1 MLETMLAEDFCIGG
15 EQSGHII
22 FRDFM
27 PTGDG
32 QLSGIQL
39 LSLLKLFR
47 KPLSE
52 AAGLMKTYPR
62 PSLTSARRRKG
73 RRRSRRTRGCR
84 RRIERQNGR
93 LGGDGRGARARVG
106 TEPLIRIMVEGQD
119 IGEIEAIAR
128 EIADVIKG

>member
-1 MLETMLAEDFCIGG
+1 
-15 EQSGHII
+15 
-22 FRDFM
+22 M

-39 LSLLKLFR
+39 LSLLKLFH

-52 AAGLMKTYPR
+52 AAGLMKTYPQTLLNIR
-62 PSLTSARRRKG
+62 ATPEMKASLSQDARVQG
-73 RRRSRRTRGCR
+73 E
-84 RRIERQNGR
+84 IERQNDR
-93 LGGDGRGARARVG
+93 LGGDGRVLVRASG